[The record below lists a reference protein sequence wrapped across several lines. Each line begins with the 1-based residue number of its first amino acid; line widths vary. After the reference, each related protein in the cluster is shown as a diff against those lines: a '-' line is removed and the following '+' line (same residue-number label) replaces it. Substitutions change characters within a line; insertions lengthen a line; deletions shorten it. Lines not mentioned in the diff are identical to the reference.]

1 MKYFI
6 RKIVTLII
14 TLLFI
19 SMLSF
24 AAFSVI
30 PGNAA
35 ISKLGTDATPDR
47 VAALEASMELDKPMV
62 VRYGNWLRDALHGD
76 FGESY
81 QYEGVRVSELLAQRL
96 PTTIILALLSLVIIL
111 VLSIPLGILSAK
123 YSGKWLDTLINQ
135 LTQITMAIPAFFLG
149 IILTYIFGI
158 ALKWFQVGKFVS
170 LSEDPAGCIKYLI
183 FPALAIALPK
193 LAMVVKF
200 LRNSVL
206 GEMQKDYVRT
216 AYSKGNDKN
225 KVLYRH
231 ILKNA
236 LIPVITFTAM
246 IIAEIMAGS
255 IIVEQVFSVPG
266 IGRLLVS
273 SISNRDYPVVQA
285 MVVYITAIVI
295 IINFIVPARRSA
307 CAGTVGGLKDG
318 AGGNN

>member
-35 ISKLGTDATPDR
+35 ISKLGTDATPER
-47 VAALEASMELDKPMV
+47 VAALEASMGLDKPMV

-81 QYEGVRVSELLAQRL
+81 QYEGVRVYELLAQRL

-170 LSEDPAGCIKYLI
+170 LNEDPAGCIKYLI

-285 MVVYITAIVI
+285 MVIYITAIVI
-295 IINFIVPARRSA
+295 IINFIVDMLYQLADPRVRAQ
-307 CAGTVGGLKDG
+307 
-318 AGGNN
+318 

>member
-35 ISKLGTDATPDR
+35 ISKLGTDATPER
-47 VAALEASMELDKPMV
+47 VAALEASMGLDKPMV

-111 VLSIPLGILSAK
+111 VLSIPLGILSEK

-170 LSEDPAGCIKYLI
+170 LNEDPAGCIKYLI

-255 IIVEQVFSVPG
+255 IIVEKVFSVPG

-285 MVVYITAIVI
+285 MVIYITAIVI
-295 IINFIVPARRSA
+295 IINFIVDMLYQLADPRVRAQ
-307 CAGTVGGLKDG
+307 
-318 AGGNN
+318 

>member
-35 ISKLGTDATPDR
+35 ISKLGTDATPER
-47 VAALEASMELDKPMV
+47 VAALEASMGLDKPMV

-111 VLSIPLGILSAK
+111 VLSIPLVILSAK

-170 LSEDPAGCIKYLI
+170 LNEDPAGCIKYLI

-285 MVVYITAIVI
+285 MVIYITAIVI
-295 IINFIVPARRSA
+295 IINFIVDMLYQLADPRVRAQ
-307 CAGTVGGLKDG
+307 
-318 AGGNN
+318 

>member
-35 ISKLGTDATPDR
+35 ISKLGTDATPER
-47 VAALEASMELDKPMV
+47 VAALEASMGLDKPMV

-123 YSGKWLDTLINQ
+123 YYGKWLDTLINQ

-170 LSEDPAGCIKYLI
+170 LNEDPAGCIKYLI

-285 MVVYITAIVI
+285 MVIYITAIVI
-295 IINFIVPARRSA
+295 IINFIVDMLYQLADPRVRAQ
-307 CAGTVGGLKDG
+307 
-318 AGGNN
+318 

>member
-35 ISKLGTDATPDR
+35 ISKLGTDATPER
-47 VAALEASMELDKPMV
+47 VAALEASMGLDKPMV

-170 LSEDPAGCIKYLI
+170 LNEDPAGCIKYLL

-285 MVVYITAIVI
+285 MVIYITAIVI
-295 IINFIVPARRSA
+295 IINFIVDMLYQLADPRVRAQ
-307 CAGTVGGLKDG
+307 
-318 AGGNN
+318 

>member
-6 RKIVTLII
+6 KKIITLII

-19 SMLSF
+19 SVLSF
-24 AAFSVI
+24 AAFSLI

-35 ISKLGTDATPDR
+35 ISRLGTEATPER
-47 VAALEASMELDKPMV
+47 VAELEASMGLDQPLAVQYGKWLSGA
-62 VRYGNWLRDALHGD
+62 VRGD

-81 QYEGVRVSELLAQRL
+81 QYEGVAVSELLADRL
-96 PTTIILALLSLVIIL
+96 PTTIILAVMSLLIIVI
-111 VLSIPLGILSAK
+111 LSVPLGIVSAK
-123 YSGKWLDTLINQ
+123 HSGRWLDTLINQ

-149 IILTYIFGI
+149 IILTYIFG
-158 ALKWFQVGKFVS
+158 LVLHWFQVGAFIS
-170 LSEDPAGCIKYLI
+170 PEEDLGACIRYLI
-183 FPALAIALPK
+183 FPAIAIALPK

-206 GEMQKDYVRT
+206 SEMQKDYVRT
-216 AYSKGNDKN
+216 AYSKGGDQNR
-225 KVLYRH
+225 VLYH
-231 ILKNA
+231 HVLKNA

-246 IIAEIMAGS
+246 IIAEVLAGS

-285 MVVYITAIVI
+285 MVIYITSVVL
-295 IINFIVPARRSA
+295 IINFIVDMLYQLADPRVR
-307 CAGTVGGLKDG
+307 TR
-318 AGGNN
+318 

>member
-1 MKYFI
+1 
-6 RKIVTLII
+6 
-14 TLLFI
+14 
-19 SMLSF
+19 
-24 AAFSVI
+24 
-30 PGNAA
+30 
-35 ISKLGTDATPDR
+35 
-47 VAALEASMELDKPMV
+47 
-62 VRYGNWLRDALHGD
+62 
-76 FGESY
+76 
-81 QYEGVRVSELLAQRL
+81 
-96 PTTIILALLSLVIIL
+96 
-111 VLSIPLGILSAK
+111 
-123 YSGKWLDTLINQ
+123 
-135 LTQITMAIPAFFLG
+135 MAIPAFFLG

-170 LSEDPAGCIKYLI
+170 LDEDPAGCIKYLI

-206 GEMQKDYVRT
+206 GEMKKDYVRT

-295 IINFIVPARRSA
+295 IINFIVDMLYQLADPRVRAQ
-307 CAGTVGGLKDG
+307 
-318 AGGNN
+318 

>member
-35 ISKLGTDATPDR
+35 ISKLGTDATPER
-47 VAALEASMELDKPMV
+47 VAALEASMGLDKPMV

-170 LSEDPAGCIKYLI
+170 LNEDPAGFIKYLI

-285 MVVYITAIVI
+285 MVIYITAIVI
-295 IINFIVPARRSA
+295 IINFIVDMLYQLADPRVRAQ
-307 CAGTVGGLKDG
+307 
-318 AGGNN
+318 

>member
-35 ISKLGTDATPDR
+35 ISKLGTDATPER
-47 VAALEASMELDKPMV
+47 VAALEASMGLDKPV
-62 VRYGNWLRDALHGD
+62 IVRYGNWLKNALHGD

-96 PTTIILALLSLVIIL
+96 PTTIILALLSFVIIL

-170 LSEDPAGCIKYLI
+170 LDEDPAGCIKYLI

-206 GEMQKDYVRT
+206 GEMKKDYVRT

-285 MVVYITAIVI
+285 MVIYITAIVI
-295 IINFIVPARRSA
+295 IINFIVDMLYQLADPRVRAQ
-307 CAGTVGGLKDG
+307 
-318 AGGNN
+318 

>member
-35 ISKLGTDATPDR
+35 ISKLGTDATPER
-47 VAALEASMELDKPMV
+47 VAALEASMGLDKPMV
-62 VRYGNWLRDALHGD
+62 VRYGNWLQDALHGD

-170 LSEDPAGCIKYLI
+170 LNEDPAGCIKYLI

-285 MVVYITAIVI
+285 MVIYITAIVI
-295 IINFIVPARRSA
+295 IINFIVDMLYQLADPRVRAQ
-307 CAGTVGGLKDG
+307 
-318 AGGNN
+318 

>member
-35 ISKLGTDATPDR
+35 ISKLGTDATPER
-47 VAALEASMELDKPMV
+47 VAALEASMGLDKPMV
-62 VRYGNWLRDALHGD
+62 VRYGNWLRGALHGD

-135 LTQITMAIPAFFLG
+135 LTQITMAIPALFLG

-170 LSEDPAGCIKYLI
+170 LNEDPAGCIKYLI

-285 MVVYITAIVI
+285 MVIYITAIVI
-295 IINFIVPARRSA
+295 IINFIVDMLYQIADPRVRAQ
-307 CAGTVGGLKDG
+307 
-318 AGGNN
+318 

>member
-1 MKYFI
+1 MGMKYFI

-35 ISKLGTDATPDR
+35 ISKLGTDATPER
-47 VAALEASMELDKPMV
+47 VAALEASMGLDKPMV

-76 FGESY
+76 FSESY

-170 LSEDPAGCIKYLI
+170 LNEDPAGCIKYLI

-285 MVVYITAIVI
+285 MVIYITAIVI
-295 IINFIVPARRSA
+295 IINFIVDMLYQLADPRVRAQ
-307 CAGTVGGLKDG
+307 
-318 AGGNN
+318 

>member
-295 IINFIVPARRSA
+295 IINFIVDMLYQLADPRVRAQ
-307 CAGTVGGLKDG
+307 
-318 AGGNN
+318 

>member
-47 VAALEASMELDKPMV
+47 VAALEASMGLDKPMV

-295 IINFIVPARRSA
+295 IINFIVDMLYQLADPRVRAQ
-307 CAGTVGGLKDG
+307 
-318 AGGNN
+318 

>member
-1 MKYFI
+1 MGMKYFI

-35 ISKLGTDATPDR
+35 ISKLGTDATPER
-47 VAALEASMELDKPMV
+47 VAALEASMGLDKPMV

-170 LSEDPAGCIKYLI
+170 LNEDPAGFIKYLI

-285 MVVYITAIVI
+285 MVIYITAIVI
-295 IINFIVPARRSA
+295 IINFIVDMLYQLADPRVRAQ
-307 CAGTVGGLKDG
+307 
-318 AGGNN
+318 

>member
-1 MKYFI
+1 MQYFI

-35 ISKLGTDATPDR
+35 ISKLGTDATPER
-47 VAALEASMELDKPMV
+47 VAALEASMGLDKPMV

-170 LSEDPAGCIKYLI
+170 LNEDPAGCIKYLI

-285 MVVYITAIVI
+285 MVIYITAIVI
-295 IINFIVPARRSA
+295 IINFIVDMLYQLADPRVRAQ
-307 CAGTVGGLKDG
+307 
-318 AGGNN
+318 

>member
-35 ISKLGTDATPDR
+35 ISKLGTDATPER
-47 VAALEASMELDKPMV
+47 VAALEASMGLDKPMV

-170 LSEDPAGCIKYLI
+170 LNEDPAGCIKYLI

-285 MVVYITAIVI
+285 MVIYITAIVI
-295 IINFIVPARRSA
+295 IINFIVDMLYQLADPRVRAQ
-307 CAGTVGGLKDG
+307 
-318 AGGNN
+318 

>member
-35 ISKLGTDATPDR
+35 ISKLGTDATPER
-47 VAALEASMELDKPMV
+47 VAALEASMGLDKPV
-62 VRYGNWLRDALHGD
+62 IVRYGNWLKDALHGD

-295 IINFIVPARRSA
+295 IINFIVDMLYQLADPRVRAQ
-307 CAGTVGGLKDG
+307 
-318 AGGNN
+318 

>member
-35 ISKLGTDATPDR
+35 ISKLGTDATPER
-47 VAALEASMELDKPMV
+47 VAALEASMGLDKPMV
-62 VRYGNWLRDALHGD
+62 VRYGNWFRDALHGD

-170 LSEDPAGCIKYLI
+170 LNEDPAGFIKYLI

-285 MVVYITAIVI
+285 MVIYITAIVI
-295 IINFIVPARRSA
+295 IINFIVDMLYQLADPRVRAQ
-307 CAGTVGGLKDG
+307 
-318 AGGNN
+318 

>member
-35 ISKLGTDATPDR
+35 ISKLGTDATPER
-47 VAALEASMELDKPMV
+47 VAALEESMGLDKPMV

-170 LSEDPAGCIKYLI
+170 LNEDPAGCIKYLI

-285 MVVYITAIVI
+285 MVIYITAIVI
-295 IINFIVPARRSA
+295 IINFIVDMLYQLADPRVRAQ
-307 CAGTVGGLKDG
+307 
-318 AGGNN
+318 

>member
-1 MKYFI
+1 
-6 RKIVTLII
+6 
-14 TLLFI
+14 
-19 SMLSF
+19 MLSF

-35 ISKLGTDATPDR
+35 ISKLGTDATPER
-47 VAALEASMELDKPMV
+47 VAALEASMGLDKPMV

-170 LSEDPAGCIKYLI
+170 LNEDPAGCIKYLI

-285 MVVYITAIVI
+285 MVIYITAIVI
-295 IINFIVPARRSA
+295 IINFIVDMLYQLADPRVRAQ
-307 CAGTVGGLKDG
+307 
-318 AGGNN
+318 

>member
-35 ISKLGTDATPDR
+35 ISKLGTDATPER
-47 VAALEASMELDKPMV
+47 VAALEASMGLDKPMV

-170 LSEDPAGCIKYLI
+170 LNEDPAGCIKYLI

-285 MVVYITAIVI
+285 MVIYITAIVI
-295 IINFIVPARRSA
+295 IINFIVDMLYPLADPRVRA
-307 CAGTVGGLKDG
+307 Q
-318 AGGNN
+318 

>member
-35 ISKLGTDATPDR
+35 ISKLGTDATPER
-47 VAALEASMELDKPMV
+47 VAALEASMGLDKPMI

-170 LSEDPAGCIKYLI
+170 LNEDPAGCIKYLI

-285 MVVYITAIVI
+285 MVIYITAIVI
-295 IINFIVPARRSA
+295 IINFIVDMLYQLADPRVRAQ
-307 CAGTVGGLKDG
+307 
-318 AGGNN
+318 

>member
-35 ISKLGTDATPDR
+35 ISKLGTDATPER
-47 VAALEASMELDKPMV
+47 VAALEASMGLDKPMV

-285 MVVYITAIVI
+285 MVIYITAIVI
-295 IINFIVPARRSA
+295 IINFIVDMLYQLADPRVRAQ
-307 CAGTVGGLKDG
+307 
-318 AGGNN
+318 

>member
-35 ISKLGTDATPDR
+35 ISKLGTDATPER
-47 VAALEASMELDKPMV
+47 VAALEASMGLDKPMV
-62 VRYGNWLRDALHGD
+62 VRYGNWLRGALHGD

-170 LSEDPAGCIKYLI
+170 LNEDPAGCIKYLI

-285 MVVYITAIVI
+285 MVIYITAIVI
-295 IINFIVPARRSA
+295 IINFIVDMLYQIADPRVRAQ
-307 CAGTVGGLKDG
+307 
-318 AGGNN
+318 

>member
-6 RKIVTLII
+6 KKIVTLII

-35 ISKLGTDATPDR
+35 ISKLGTDATPER
-47 VAALEASMELDKPMV
+47 VAALEASMGLDQPLP
-62 VRYGNWLRDALHGD
+62 VRYGKWLSGALHGD

-96 PTTIILALLSLVIIL
+96 PTTIILAALSLVMIL

-170 LSEDPAGCIKYLI
+170 LNEDPVGCIKYLI
-183 FPALAIALPK
+183 FPAIAIALPK

-206 GEMQKDYVRT
+206 SEMKKDYVRT

-246 IIAEIMAGS
+246 IITEIMAGS
-255 IIVEQVFSVPG
+255 IIIEQVFSVPG

-295 IINFIVPARRSA
+295 IINFIVDMLYQLADPRVRAQ
-307 CAGTVGGLKDG
+307 
-318 AGGNN
+318 

>member
-47 VAALEASMELDKPMV
+47 VAALEASMGLDKPMV

-170 LSEDPAGCIKYLI
+170 LSEDSAGCIKYLI

-295 IINFIVPARRSA
+295 IINFIVDMLYQLADPRVRAQ
-307 CAGTVGGLKDG
+307 
-318 AGGNN
+318 

>member
-35 ISKLGTDATPDR
+35 ISKLGTDATPER
-47 VAALEASMELDKPMV
+47 VAALEASMGLDKPMV

-170 LSEDPAGCIKYLI
+170 LNEDPAGCIKYLI

-216 AYSKGNDKN
+216 AYSKGND
-225 KVLYRH
+225 
-231 ILKNA
+231 
-236 LIPVITFTAM
+236 
-246 IIAEIMAGS
+246 
-255 IIVEQVFSVPG
+255 
-266 IGRLLVS
+266 
-273 SISNRDYPVVQA
+273 
-285 MVVYITAIVI
+285 
-295 IINFIVPARRSA
+295 
-307 CAGTVGGLKDG
+307 
-318 AGGNN
+318 

>member
-47 VAALEASMELDKPMV
+47 VAALEASMGLDKPMV

-123 YSGKWLDTLINQ
+123 YSGKWLDALINQ

-170 LSEDPAGCIKYLI
+170 LSEDSAGCIKYLI

-295 IINFIVPARRSA
+295 IINFIVDMLYQLADPRVRAQ
-307 CAGTVGGLKDG
+307 
-318 AGGNN
+318 

>member
-35 ISKLGTDATPDR
+35 ISKLGTDATPER
-47 VAALEASMELDKPMV
+47 VAALEASMGLDKPMV

-170 LSEDPAGCIKYLI
+170 LNEDPAGFIQYLI

-285 MVVYITAIVI
+285 MVIYITAIVI
-295 IINFIVPARRSA
+295 IINFIVDMLYQLADPRVRAQ
-307 CAGTVGGLKDG
+307 
-318 AGGNN
+318 

>member
-35 ISKLGTDATPDR
+35 ISKLGTDATPER
-47 VAALEASMELDKPMV
+47 VAALEASMGLDKPMV

-111 VLSIPLGILSAK
+111 VLSITLGILSAK

-170 LSEDPAGCIKYLI
+170 LNEDPAGCIKYLI

-285 MVVYITAIVI
+285 MVIYITAIVI
-295 IINFIVPARRSA
+295 IINFIVDMLYQLADPRVRAQ
-307 CAGTVGGLKDG
+307 
-318 AGGNN
+318 